1 MAIFPRKAAIFPRKS
16 PFSLGNGLFFL
27 MIAPAAG
34 RPIGSSHRVFVMP
47 SAALASAPPH
57 SSLPAAPPR
66 RPTGSRTERA
76 PPAPPTTAAWCSPRG
91 SAPSSWRATP
101 AAFGSS
107 PSGPTARSTPR
118 SPAAGA
124 GVLALRDRDGD
135 GKPEERETFGPGGA
149 NDVELHDGYLYLALT
164 DRILRWKLAP
174 GRLVPAGEPE
184 TVVADLPDDGDHKAK
199 SLAFGSGTTMF
210 VNIASATNSCQRMN
224 RMAGSQG
231 VDPCRELERHAGI
244 WALRRGAAGPALRRR
259 APLRD
264 RAPQCQRAHDPARA
278 PAPSGRRC
286 SAATSWA
293 TTGASPTRPTRRT
306 RRRSW
311 CGWSDGDDFGW
322 PYCYYSVTYDKKVL
336 APEYGGDGRK
346 VGRCA
351 AAKNPV
357 IAFPG
362 HWAPL
367 ALAFHSGDGLG
378 AGYSD
383 GLFVAFHGSWN
394 RAPMPQ
400 AGYRVV
406 FAPFVDGKATGKYVT
421 FASGPNATALRAS
434 GLAVAADG
442 SLFLAADA
450 NGKIWRISRKQ

>member
-1 MAIFPRKAAIFPRKS
+1 MAILPRKTAIFPRKTAVFPRERAIFP
-16 PFSLGNGLFFL
+16 LN
-27 MIAPAAG
+27 APAAG
-34 RPIGSSHRVFVMP
+34 RAIRPSHRVFVMP
-47 SAALASAPPH
+47 SAALRFRAAALLAPV
-57 SSLPAAPPR
+57 LLLVAR
-66 RPTGSRTERA
+66 
-76 PPAPPTTAAWCSPRG
+76 PAPAPRERPCADDNGGLVLGEGLCAVVVAGDAGHVRQLAVGPDGALYAALARG
-91 SAPSSWRATP
+91 ER
-101 AAFGSS
+101 
-107 PSGPTARSTPR
+107 
-118 SPAAGA
+118 

-135 GKPEERETFGPGGA
+135 GKPEQRETFGPGGA

-174 GRLVPAGEPE
+174 GRLVPSGEPA
-184 TVVADLPDDGDHKAK
+184 TVVVDLPHDGDHKAK

-231 VDPCRELERHAGI
+231 VDPCRELERRAGI
-244 WALRRGAAGPALRRR
+244 WAFDAARQG
-259 APLRD
+259 
-264 RAPQCQRAHDPARA
+264 QRFAD
-278 PAPSGRRC
+278 GRRFATGLRNA
-286 SAATSWA
+286 SALAIQPG
-293 TTGASPTRPTRRT
+293 TGALWAAVLGRDQLGENWGFSDQANAENPAEELVRVE
-306 RRRSW
+306 
-311 CGWSDGDDFGW
+311 DGDDFGW
-322 PYCYYSVTYDKKVL
+322 PYCYYSVTYGKKVL

-351 AAKNPV
+351 AAKSPV

-367 ALAFHSGDGLG
+367 ALAFHSGAGLG

-406 FAPFVDGKATGKYVT
+406 FAPFIDGKATGKYVT
-421 FASGPNATALRAS
+421 VATGPNATALRAS